1 MSVVPSKTGRDIP
14 VKAAETWKLMPSDS
28 RYEVSDLGR
37 VRNKETGR
45 IRKPSSTPAG
55 YQVIVLRLKNRKN
68 KGVYV
73 HREVLAAFKGACPKG
88 LHVSHLNGNNTDNR
102 LCNLCYE
109 TPLENIRRK
118 KQHGTQT
125 YGEKHTTAKLTAK
138 QVLEIRSKRENG
150 MKLLEL
156 SKLYG
161 VSFQHIS
168 RICKRENWRF

>member
-1 MSVVPSKTGRDIP
+1 MVSPEANRDIP
-14 VKAAETWKLMPSDS
+14 VKAEETWKLMPSDS

-37 VRNKETGR
+37 VRNSKTGR
-45 IRKPSSTPAG
+45 IRKPSRTPAG
-55 YQVIVLRLKNRKN
+55 YQVIVLTLKNKRS

-73 HREVLAAFKGACPKG
+73 HREVLAAFTGACPKG
-88 LHVSHLNGNNTDNR
+88 LHVSHLNGNNNDNR

-109 TPLENIRRK
+109 TALENVRRK

-125 YGEKHTTAKLTAK
+125 CGENHTTAKLTTA
-138 QVLEIRSKRENG
+138 QVLEIRSKRKEG

-156 SKLYG
+156 SKMYG

-168 RICKRENWRF
+168 RICKGENWRF